1 MESSYRVRLKSFE
14 SSLSKKEKMIASYIS
29 SHSRAASQMTINEM
43 AQTLGMADS
52 TIFKFTRKLGYSGFK
67 DFHNALISEE
77 FDPAIS
83 IHENISDTSSPLG
96 VAVSV
101 FNSSIDSLS
110 HTKEML
116 ESENLEGAVSLIV
129 SSKTVFLF
137 GLGGSNIIAA
147 DAYHKLLRSP
157 LNVKYT
163 SDYHLQLME
172 ASRATKDDCAI
183 IFSHTGR
190 CKEAIQ
196 LADLFQQIGGRVLVI
211 TSDRNSPLARRAD
224 VTLLTISE
232 ETSFRSES
240 LASRIVQLALIDS
253 LYTSVMLANPR
264 KSKNSL
270 QSIRDA
276 IELTR

>member
-110 HTKEML
+110 HTK
-116 ESENLEGAVSLIV
+116 
-129 SSKTVFLF
+129 
-137 GLGGSNIIAA
+137 
-147 DAYHKLLRSP
+147 
-157 LNVKYT
+157 
-163 SDYHLQLME
+163 
-172 ASRATKDDCAI
+172 DDCAI

>member
-1 MESSYRVRLKSFE
+1 
-14 SSLSKKEKMIASYIS
+14 
-29 SHSRAASQMTINEM
+29 
-43 AQTLGMADS
+43 
-52 TIFKFTRKLGYSGFK
+52 
-67 DFHNALISEE
+67 FHNALISEE

-116 ESENLEGAVSLIV
+116 ESENLEDAVNLIV

-157 LNVKYT
+157 LNVKYA

>member
-116 ESENLEGAVSLIV
+116 ESENLEGAVNLII

-157 LNVKYT
+157 LNVKSPT
-163 SDYHLQLME
+163 AH
-172 ASRATKDDCAI
+172 
-183 IFSHTGR
+183 
-190 CKEAIQ
+190 
-196 LADLFQQIGGRVLVI
+196 GGRPSHKRRL
-211 TSDRNSPLARRAD
+211 RNH
-224 VTLLTISE
+224 LLSH
-232 ETSFRSES
+232 R
-240 LASRIVQLALIDS
+240 
-253 LYTSVMLANPR
+253 
-264 KSKNSL
+264 
-270 QSIRDA
+270 
-276 IELTR
+276 